1 MEMKNKPIF
10 IGIAICFLIGI
21 LALFLGRSFPLIGGA
36 VFGISI
42 GIILNALFSKQSEA
56 ISIGTSFTGKK
67 FLHYAIILLGFEM
80 SISDVVSVGLSSL
93 WIMLFTLLATFIT
106 AYIVA
111 KALKIDF
118 VTGTLIGVG
127 TSICGGSAIA
137 ATAPVVNANNQQ
149 ISYAIAT
156 IFLFNIIAVFIFP
169 ALGHMLNMSNEA
181 FGIWAGTAIN
191 DTSSVLAAAYSY
203 SDESGALATIVKL
216 TRTLMIIPITFGLSL
231 YMVKAQTE
239 NTDYKFQITK
249 AVPYFITGFVIT
261 SIINSLG
268 IIPTNITSVLASFG
282 KFLII
287 VAMVGIGLNTDLVK
301 LLKNGIKPIIMGLI
315 CWTVLSIVALIV
327 MYFMGYI

>member
-1 MEMKNKPIF
+1 MKNNLVIAGISVCF
-10 IGIAICFLIGI
+10 IVGIIAFY
-21 LALFLGRSFPLIGGA
+21 LGKSFPLIGGA
-36 VFGISI
+36 VFGITI
-42 GIILNALFSKQSEA
+42 GIALNAIFSKQSEK

-80 SISDVVSVGLSSL
+80 SIQEVVSIGLSSL

-106 AYIVA
+106 AYIAA

-137 ATAPVVNANNQQ
+137 ATAPVVSASNQQ

-156 IFLFNIIAVFIFP
+156 IFLFNIIAVFLFP
-169 ALGHMLNMSNEA
+169 ALGHLLNMSNEA

-216 TRTLMIIPITFGLSL
+216 TRTLMIIPITFGLSI
-231 YMVKAQTE
+231 YMAKAQTA
-239 NTDYKFQITK
+239 NTDYKFELTK
-249 AVPYFITGFVIT
+249 AIPYFITGFIIT
-261 SIINSLG
+261 TLINSLG
-268 IIPTNITSVLASFG
+268 FIPTSITHFLAQSG

-287 VAMVGIGLNTDLVK
+287 VAMVGIGLNTDLAK
-301 LLKNGIKPIIMGLI
+301 LLRNGIKPIIMGLI

>member
-1 MEMKNKPIF
+1 MKNNWVIVGISVCF
-10 IGIAICFLIGI
+10 IVGIIAFY
-21 LALFLGRSFPLIGGA
+21 LGKSFPLIGGA
-36 VFGISI
+36 VFGITI
-42 GIILNALFSKQSEA
+42 GIALNAIFSKQSA
-56 ISIGTSFTGKK
+56 KISIGTSFAGKK

-80 SISDVVSVGLSSL
+80 SIQEVVSVGLSSL

-106 AYIVA
+106 AYIAA

-137 ATAPVVNANNQQ
+137 ATAPVVSASNQQ

-156 IFLFNIIAVFIFP
+156 IFLFNIIAVFLFP
-169 ALGHMLNMSNEA
+169 ALGHLLNMSNEA

-216 TRTLMIIPITFGLSL
+216 TRTLMIIPITFGLSI
-231 YMVKAQTE
+231 YMAKAQTV
-239 NTDYKFQITK
+239 NADYKFELTK
-249 AVPYFITGFVIT
+249 AIPYFITGFIIT
-261 SIINSLG
+261 TLINSLG
-268 IIPTNITSVLASFG
+268 FIPTSITHFLAQSG

-287 VAMVGIGLNTDLVK
+287 VAMVGIGLNTDLAK
-301 LLKNGIKPIIMGLI
+301 LLRNGIKPIIMGLI

>member
-1 MEMKNKPIF
+1 MKNNWVIA
-10 IGIAICFLIGI
+10 GISVCFLVGI
-21 LALFLGRSFPLIGGA
+21 IAFYLGKSFPLIGGA
-36 VFGISI
+36 VFGITI
-42 GIILNALFSKQSEA
+42 GIALNAIFSKQSEK

-80 SISDVVSVGLSSL
+80 SIQEVVSVGLSSL
-93 WIMLFTLLATFIT
+93 WIMLFTLLATFVT
-106 AYIVA
+106 AYIAA

-137 ATAPVVNANNQQ
+137 ATAPVVSANNQQ

-156 IFLFNIIAVFIFP
+156 IFLFNIIAVFLFP
-169 ALGHMLNMSNEA
+169 ALGHLLNMSNEA

-216 TRTLMIIPITFGLSL
+216 TRTLMIIPITFGLSI
-231 YMVKAQTE
+231 YMAKAQTA
-239 NTDYKFQITK
+239 NADYKFELTK
-249 AVPYFITGFVIT
+249 AIPYFITGFIIT
-261 SIINSLG
+261 TIINSLG
-268 IIPTNITSVLASFG
+268 FIPTSITHFLAQSG

-287 VAMVGIGLNTDLVK
+287 VAMVGIGLNTDLAK
-301 LLKNGIKPIIMGLI
+301 LLRNGIKPIIMGLI